1 MRQEHKY
8 ALIWKNGKYSV
19 GDESSIARAYCKT
32 KRLILGLL
40 KLNGHNRLVYSLKIN
55 GQWKPQGT
63 ISNMGN
69 NEANRRAAFR
79 DFFRNHLL
87 NNQDE
92 YSIIS
97 LTDNSR

>member
-1 MRQEHKY
+1 MRQEQKY
-8 ALIWKNGKYSV
+8 ALIWKDGKYSV
-19 GDESSIARAYCKT
+19 GDESTIAKAYCKT

-55 GQWKPQGT
+55 GQWKPQG
-63 ISNMGN
+63 IICNMGN

-79 DFFRNHLL
+79 DLFRNYLL
-87 NNQDE
+87 KNQDE
-92 YSIIS
+92 YNIIS

>member
-1 MRQEHKY
+1 MRYQHY

-19 GDESSIARAYCKT
+19 GSAETIAKAYCKT

-40 KLNGHNRLVYSLKIN
+40 RLNGSNQLVYSLKLN

-63 ISNMGN
+63 IIDTGSYEGN
-69 NEANRRAAFR
+69 RKSALR
-79 DFFRNHLL
+79 DFFRNHML
-87 NNQDE
+87 NNQSE
-92 YSIIS
+92 YSIIK